1 MSFRDLLRFTLNT
14 LRRSRMRSAMLLL
27 AMAIGVAAVIMLTSL
42 GEGARRYVAGE
53 FQALGTRMIIVIP
66 GRSETGGMQPGLLAG
81 ETPRDLTLS
90 DARALTR
97 IGDVELVAPLVVGS
111 GVVSSGHLERSLPVL
126 GSTAEMLPIYRFEVG
141 RGEFL
146 PAGDIDRDAAVAVIG
161 ANVARELLPGR
172 EPVGSTLRI
181 GDRRFRVV
189 GVLSSEGRS
198 LGFDMQE
205 IVIVP
210 VTAAQALF
218 NTSSLFRVLVQTR
231 SRESMPRVRAR
242 IIDTLK
248 AQHQGE
254 EDVTVITQDALLST
268 FDRIFTALTM
278 TLAGIASISLAV
290 AGVLVMNVMLVSV
303 SQRTSEIGLLKALGA
318 TRRQITVMFL
328 AEAVIL
334 SLLGATAG
342 LIVGTAADAV
352 LGQIYPALPLGPP
365 TWAVMLGVLTAI
377 VSGVVFGLL
386 PARRAARLDP
396 VIALAG
402 RR

>member
-1 MSFRDLLRFTLNT
+1 MSFPDLLRFTINT
-14 LRRSRMRSAMLLL
+14 LLRSRMRSAMLLL
-27 AMAIGVAAVIMLTSL
+27 AMGIGVAAVIMLTSL

-66 GRSETGGMQPGLLAG
+66 GRSETGGLQPGLLAG

-97 IGDVELVAPLVVGS
+97 IADVELVAPLVVGS
-111 GVVSSGHLERSLPVL
+111 GVVSSGNLERSLPVL

-172 EPVGSTLRI
+172 EAVGSTLRI

-189 GVLSSEGRS
+189 GVLSAEGRS

-210 VTAAQALF
+210 VTAAQAIF
-218 NTSSLFRVLVQTR
+218 NTNSLFRILVQTR
-231 SRESMPRVRAR
+231 SRDSMPRVRTH

-248 AQHQGE
+248 ALHQGE

-303 SQRTSEIGLLKALGA
+303 SQRTSEVGLLKALGA
-318 TRRQITVMFL
+318 TRRQITAMFL

-334 SLLGATAG
+334 SVLGAIAG
-342 LIVGTAADAV
+342 LIVGTITDTV

-365 TWAVMLGVLTAI
+365 TWAVMLGMLTAI
-377 VSGVVFGLL
+377 ISGVVFGLL
-386 PARRAARLDP
+386 PARRAAKLDP
-396 VIALAG
+396 VVALAG